1 MKIISFLSIILFAAL
16 CGASPS
22 FAAPTVSIAPSGDG
36 VFVLQCTGFE
46 GVGAMDIVLTY
57 DVSTLRS
64 PQVAQGVMISGAY
77 TAVNT
82 NVPGKIV
89 MPIARLTPPING
101 SGTIATITFVRTGNS
116 PGSILSLTATL
127 SSVDEKPIPTL
138 TQVINPATTTA
149 SDSSSEKKETTSQ
162 SGSDSTGQQTAPTG
176 LVVVTVGG
184 GSPEKKEG
192 APSPSP
198 ADVEQQVQAPE
209 PAERA
214 KDTIARAAEPA
225 PMKAPEKKYLSH
237 KSVLDRFREYK
248 GARTAKALTALF
260 EQDKKAPFRQEPAV
274 LLPDGAATVKVYFSL
289 DVSAEGTPE
298 LAMIAGTLLSLKRDG
313 GKPDA
318 WVAGIRPAKGESA
331 AQLIVAGSDTALEI
345 PLALAPKVNVDLD
358 KSAKVT
364 AADFSLFLKKRGT
377 QKAPAFD
384 LNNDGRRDFV
394 DDYLFTA
401 NYLAVAGKQ
410 PVQKKKS

>member
-1 MKIISFLSIILFAAL
+1 MDGVAAL
-16 CGASPS
+16 DI
-22 FAAPTVSIAPSGDG
+22 TVR
-36 VFVLQCTGFE
+36 
-46 GVGAMDIVLTY
+46 Y
-57 DVSTLRS
+57 DVTTLAN
-64 PQVAQGVMISGAY
+64 PQVAAGGLISGAMM
-77 TAVNT
+77 AVNA
-82 NVPGKIV
+82 NVPGTVRMGIIRV
-89 MPIARLTPPING
+89 TPFSG
-101 SGTIATITFVRTGNS
+101 SGTIATITFARTGSS
-116 PGSILSLTATL
+116 PGSILSLSATL

-138 TQVINPATTTA
+138 TQVINPTTATA

-162 SGSDSTGQQTAPTG
+162 SGSDSTGQQTVPTG
-176 LVVVTVGG
+176 IVVVTVGG

-192 APSPSP
+192 GPSPSP

-237 KSVLDRFREYK
+237 KSVLDRFREYR

-260 EQDKKAPFRQEPAV
+260 EQDKKAPFRQVPAV

-318 WVAGIRPAKGESA
+318 WVAEIKPAKGESA
-331 AQLIVAGSDTALEI
+331 TQLIVAGQDTAMEI
-345 PLALAPKVNVDLD
+345 PLALAPRANVDLD
-358 KSAKVT
+358 KSGTVAEK
-364 AADFSLFLKKRGT
+364 DFNLFLKKRGT

-384 LNNDGRRDFV
+384 LNADGRRDYI
-394 DDYLFTA
+394 DEYIFTA
-401 NYLAVAGKQ
+401 NYLIAAKSRAARKQ
-410 PVQKKKS
+410 

>member
-1 MKIISFLSIILFAAL
+1 
-16 CGASPS
+16 
-22 FAAPTVSIAPSGDG
+22 
-36 VFVLQCTGFE
+36 
-46 GVGAMDIVLTY
+46 MDIVLTY

-89 MPIARLTPPING
+89 MPIARLAPPING

-192 APSPSP
+192 ARSPSP

-225 PMKAPEKKYLSH
+225 PMKAPEKKYPSH

-318 WVAGIRPAKGESA
+318 WVAEIRPAKGEGA

-384 LNNDGRRDFV
+384 LNADGRRDYI
-394 DDYLFTA
+394 DEYIFTA
-401 NYLAVAGKQ
+401 NYLARRAAIPKLRTS
-410 PVQKKKS
+410 K